1 MYLESDKYYH
11 IYNHANGFENV
22 FHCNENYLFF
32 LNKYRFHLLPFFDTY
47 AYCLMP
53 NHFHFLVRVKSREEM
68 LESMEKILT
77 TPTLPQTLPQTLPKF
92 ETSVKLQEVKLQEVK
107 LEVKDLP
114 DFFRLEKIAPSSRI
128 KTYGK
133 FLRKYYQLANIP
145 PSDYATSDLFIGQ
158 LISRQLGD
166 LFSSYT
172 QAFNKQFK
180 RMGGIF
186 IKNFQRKEVDSTNYL
201 INLITYINNN
211 PVYHGFTNKAEGW
224 PYSSY
229 NDILN
234 NRSDIVNCTTVI
246 EWFKKLQNFINCH
259 KTTPKIDFGYSFE

>member
-1 MYLESDKYYH
+1 MYLEPDKYYH

-22 FHCNENYLFF
+22 FRCKENHLFF

-68 LESMEKILT
+68 LESMEKILS
-77 TPTLPQTLPQTLPKF
+77 TPTLPLETLPKF
-92 ETSVKLQEVKLQEVK
+92 QTSAKLEVK
-107 LEVKDLP
+107 LEAKDLP

-128 KTYGK
+128 KTYSK
-133 FLRKYYQLANIP
+133 FLRKYIQLSNISP
-145 PSDYATSDLFIGQ
+145 TDHAASTLFIGQ
-158 LISRQLGD
+158 MISRQLGD

-186 IKNFQRKEVDSTNYL
+186 IKNFERKEVDSTTYL
-201 INLITYINNN
+201 LNLVTYINNN
-211 PVYHGFTNKAEGW
+211 PVYHGFVNKAEEW
-224 PYSSY
+224 TYSSY
-229 NDILN
+229 NDILKKN
-234 NRSDIVNCTTVI
+234 SNIVDCKKVI
-246 EWFKKLQNFINCH
+246 EWFNDLQNFIVCH
-259 KTTPKIDFGYSFE
+259 KTTPDIDFGYSFE